1 MNGENMGFL
10 TPRWLFDSAQR
21 YMEANKEKKL
31 KAEVFKVTRDLVNF
45 VNGENLGKEDI
56 LTILVQNGQIV
67 LLYFK

>member
-1 MNGENMGFL
+1 MLN
-10 TPRWLFDSAQR
+10 
-21 YMEANKEKKL
+21 
-31 KAEVFKVTRDLVNF
+31 AEVFRVTRDLVNF